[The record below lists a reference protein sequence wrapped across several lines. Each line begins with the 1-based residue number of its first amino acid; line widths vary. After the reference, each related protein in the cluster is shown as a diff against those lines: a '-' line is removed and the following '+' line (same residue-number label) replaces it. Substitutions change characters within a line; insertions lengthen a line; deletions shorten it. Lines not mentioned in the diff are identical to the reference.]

1 MNGTVLTCNGFVL
14 RREPL
19 PRVLLI
25 MLANGTTVLKG
36 LCEQTQY
43 YDMSC
48 QARARAWACPS
59 SVRRLQEQGLL
70 RRRCRPGHFQL
81 PVSGQNA
88 ADNSDASD
96 HLFAIE
102 LDASI
107 SASSLLRLQRWQGR
121 PLVLKHGTCV
131 GGVEYDARPGAQSD
145 HARRPADFVLI
156 FQSSFR

>member
-1 MNGTVLTCNGFVL
+1 MHSSVLRQKHEQAFLVSRTRPCEWDKAMNGTVFTCNGFVL

-36 LCEQTQY
+36 LCEQTQPGVTFFSTAFVFGTIGQY

-107 SASSLLRLQRWQGR
+107 SASSLLRLQR
-121 PLVLKHGTCV
+121 
-131 GGVEYDARPGAQSD
+131 
-145 HARRPADFVLI
+145 
-156 FQSSFR
+156 